1 MTEPTKPGVYDMPAE
16 EYHANEAL
24 SSTGARRLMPPSCP
38 ALFRHEQLHGRPD
51 SRAFDLGHAAHLM
64 VLGSGPELVI
74 VEAENY
80 RTKAAQ
86 AARDAAHAEGKVPLL
101 VAEHEQVQD
110 MAAAL
115 RAHPVA
121 SRLFDPDRGR
131 AEQSLFWRD
140 AKSGVRC
147 RARLDF
153 LPHPTTGR
161 MIVPD
166 YKTTVSA
173 EPNAIAKAVHK
184 HGYHQQADWYT
195 DGVYANDL
203 AERVAFVFAFQEKT
217 APYLV
222 TVVELGQDF
231 LTWAAVLNDKAR
243 DIYRRCSEANYWP
256 GYSDE
261 VELVALPAYADHE
274 YEAARARGDY
284 EITPVTQ
291 RDVA

>member
-16 EYHANEAL
+16 EYHAHPAL

-38 ALFRHEQLHGRPD
+38 ALFRHEQLNGRPD
-51 SRAFDLGHAAHLM
+51 SRAFDLGHAAHLA

-74 VEAENY
+74 IEAENY

-86 AARDAAHAEGKVPLL
+86 ADKAAAYAAGAVPLL

-121 SRLFDPDRGR
+121 SRLFDPARGK

-147 RARLDF
+147 RSRLDF
-153 LPHPTTGR
+153 LPDPRPGR

-166 YKTTVSA
+166 YKTTTSV
-173 EPNAIAKAVHK
+173 EPKALAKAVHK
-184 HGYHQQADWYT
+184 FGYHQQADFYT
-195 DGVYANDL
+195 DSIYANDL
-203 AERVAFVFAFQEKT
+203 AERVAFVFAFQEKS

-243 DIYRRCSEANYWP
+243 DIFRRCTDTGYWP

-261 VELVALPAYADHE
+261 VELVSLPTYAEHE
-274 YEAARARGDY
+274 YEAARVRGDY

>member
-1 MTEPTKPGVYDMPAE
+1 MTEPLKPGVYDMPAE
-16 EYHANEAL
+16 DYHARPEL
-24 SSTGARRLMPPSCP
+24 SSSGARRLMPPSCP
-38 ALFRHEQLHGRPD
+38 ALFRHEQLNGRPEN
-51 SRAFDLGHAAHLM
+51 RAFDMGHAAHLA
-64 VLGSGPELVI
+64 VLGSGPELVV
-74 VEAENY
+74 VEAENW

-86 AARDAAHAEGKVPLL
+86 AERDEAYAAGKVPLL
-101 VAEHEQVQD
+101 VAEHEQVQA
-110 MAAAL
+110 MADAI

-121 SRLFDPDRGR
+121 SKLFDPARGT

-140 AKSGVRC
+140 SKSGVRC

-153 LPHPTTGR
+153 LPDPTTGR

-166 YKTTVSA
+166 YKTTTSA
-173 EPNAIAKAVHK
+173 EPKAIAKAVHK
-184 HGYHQQADWYT
+184 YGYHQQADWYT
-195 DGVYANDL
+195 DGIYANDL

-222 TVVELGQDF
+222 TVVELGADF
-231 LTWAAVLNDKAR
+231 LLWAAVLNDKAR
-243 DIYRRCSEANYWP
+243 DIFRRCTETKYWP

-261 VELVALPAYADHE
+261 VELVSLPAYADHE
-274 YEAARARGDY
+274 YEAARMRGDY